1 MFAYTDEP
9 ICACSTPAGIS
20 GLAVIRIS
28 GNGCGVLTDKCTKI
42 LRSSGDFDRTSLLP
56 GYTCAYGNV
65 IDPKSGETIDEVVI
79 THFEA
84 PHSYTGE
91 EMVEISCHGSSAVK
105 QEIMRCLGISG
116 IRVAY
121 PGEFSRRAFINGKM
135 SLASAEAVMDVI
147 NADTER
153 QLQAA
158 GSLMS
163 GKLAEKIDSIEKN
176 LYDQMARIESLVEFD
191 RDADDAA
198 DEDTEADAIL
208 EELVAQSESLEQL
221 CAGYGKGRILSERM
235 RVALLG
241 LPNSGK
247 STLLNTLTGYD
258 RAIVTEVAGTT
269 RDTIEVQVDI
279 NGIPVTLIDTAGIR
293 ETDDIIESIGIGRA
307 MEAGR
312 EADLVFY
319 MIPPDMDSYEVKE
332 GLMELSED
340 IGGDR
345 ITAVFSKSDE
355 GKNPEEKDIIEVLEK
370 LGITRTISV
379 SAEEELNIDKLED
392 VITSYYDSLGGGQS
406 EGLLITNSRHYSKF
420 NKGLKKLGMA
430 IEALEEGL
438 GVEVCSSALRSC
450 LDEIGEVTGKT
461 VSATLADTIFS
472 RFCIGK

>member
-1 MFAYTDEP
+1 MYSYDDEP

-28 GNGCGVLTDKCTKI
+28 GNGCGLLADKCSVI
-42 LRSSGDFDRTSLLP
+42 LRSSGEYKKLSELP
-56 GYTCAYGNV
+56 GYTCAFGYV
-65 IDPKSGETIDEVVI
+65 KDPSDNSMVDEVI
-79 THFEA
+79 FTHFEA

-91 EMVEISCHGSSAVK
+91 EMVEISSHGSGAVK
-105 QEIMRCLGISG
+105 QEILKCLGMSG
-116 IRVAY
+116 IRMAY

-147 NADTER
+147 NSETER

-163 GKLAEKIDSIEKN
+163 GMLADEIDSIEKN
-176 LYDQMARIESLVEFD
+176 LYDQAAMLETFTEFD
-191 RDADDAA
+191 T
-198 DEDTEADAIL
+198 EDPSEEEAKL
-208 EELVAQSESLEQL
+208 EVVKDNLSDCHERLTLL
-221 CAGYGKGRILSERM
+221 CNGYGKGRILSERL

-247 STLLNTLTGYD
+247 STLLNTLTGFD

-269 RDTIEVQVDI
+269 RDTIEVQVNI

-293 ETDDIIESIGIGRA
+293 ETDDIIESMGIGRA
-307 MEAGR
+307 YEAGR
-312 EADLVFY
+312 EADMVFY
-319 MIPPDMDSYEVKE
+319 MIPPDMTEEEAVSGVKDI
-332 GLMELSED
+332 LMDCESVT
-340 IGGDR
+340 G
-345 ITAVFSKSDE
+345 VFSKSDAGE
-355 GKNPEEKDIIEVLEK
+355 NPDRTEIEKALTSMGVK
-370 LGITRTISV
+370 GFISI
-379 SAEEELNIDKLED
+379 SAEEDLNIDKLED
-392 VITSYYDSLGGGQS
+392 VIIDYYQELGGGAS

-420 NKGLKKLGMA
+420 LKAAKKLGL
-430 IEALEEGL
+430 ALDALDNDL
-438 GVEVCSSALRSC
+438 GTEVCASALRAC

>member
-28 GNGCGVLTDKCTKI
+28 GKDCGVLTDKCTKI
-42 LRSSGDFDRTSLLP
+42 LRSSGDYDRTSALP
-56 GYTCAYGNV
+56 GYTCAYGSVN
-65 IDPKSGETIDEVVI
+65 DPKTGEMIDRVVI
-79 THFEA
+79 TRFEE
-84 PHSYTGE
+84 PYSYTGE

-105 QEIMRCLGISG
+105 QEILRCLGMSG

-135 SLASAEAVMDVI
+135 SLASAEAVMDMI

-163 GKLAEKIDSIEKN
+163 GVLAERIKSIETS
-176 LYDQMARIESLVEFD
+176 LYDQMAKIESLVEFD
-191 RDADDAA
+191 RDTDDGTG
-198 DEDTEADAIL
+198 DGKEEKEIL
-208 EELVAQSESLEQL
+208 EALLKQREALSAICS
-221 CAGYGKGRILSERM
+221 GYGKGRILSERM

-319 MIPPDMDSYEVKE
+319 MIPPDMDADEVKDC
-332 GLMELSED
+332 LKELSED
-340 IGGDR
+340 IGGES

-355 GKNPEEKDIIEVLEK
+355 GKNPYEKDIIEVLSH
-370 LGITRTISV
+370 LGIERTISV
-379 SAEEELNIDKLED
+379 SAEEELNIDKLEEI
-392 VITSYYDSLGGGQS
+392 ITSYYDSLGGGQS

-420 NKGLKKLGMA
+420 KKGLKKLNMA
-430 IEALEEGL
+430 IEALEGDL
-438 GVEVCSSALRSC
+438 GVEMCSSALRAC

>member
-28 GNGCGVLTDKCTKI
+28 GKDCGVLTDKCTKI
-42 LRSSGDFDRTSLLP
+42 IRSSGDYDRTSLLP
-56 GYTCAYGNV
+56 GYTCAYGMV
-65 IDPKSGETIDEVVI
+65 IDPKTEEIIDKAVI
-79 THFEA
+79 TRFEA

-105 QEIMRCLGISG
+105 QEILRCLGMSG

-163 GKLAEKIDSIEKN
+163 GVLADRIDSIEKS
-176 LYDQMARIESLVEFD
+176 LYDQMAKIESMVEFD
-191 RDADDAA
+191 RDTDDG
-198 DEDTEADAIL
+198 EDKDPEEKNVL
-208 EELVAQSESLEQL
+208 EELEKQRKELAAL
-221 CAGYGKGRILSERM
+221 CNGYGKGRILSERM

-293 ETDDIIESIGIGRA
+293 DTDDIIESIGIGRA

-312 EADLVFY
+312 AADLVFY
-319 MIPPDMDSYEVKE
+319 MIPPDMTAYEAE
-332 GLMELSED
+332 DGLKELSED

-355 GKNPEEKDIIEVLEK
+355 GRNPDEKDIIEVLKK
-370 LGITRTISV
+370 LGIARFISV

-392 VITSYYDSLGGGQS
+392 VITTYYDSLGGGQS

-420 NKGLKKLGMA
+420 NKGLKKLDMA
-430 IEALEEGL
+430 IEALKEDL
-438 GVEVCSSALRSC
+438 GVEVCSSALRAC

>member
-105 QEIMRCLGISG
+105 QEIMRCLDISG

>member
-42 LRSSGDFDRTSLLP
+42 IRSSGDYDRTSLLP
-56 GYTCAYGNV
+56 GYTCAYGTV
-65 IDPKSGETIDEVVI
+65 IDPKTQDVIDQVVI
-79 THFEA
+79 TRFEE
-84 PHSYTGE
+84 PFSYTGE
-91 EMVEISCHGSSAVK
+91 EMVEISSHGSGAVK
-105 QEIMRCLGISG
+105 QEILKCLGMSG
-116 IRVAY
+116 IRMAY

-147 NADTER
+147 NSETER
-153 QLQAA
+153 QLEAA

-163 GKLAEKIDSIEKN
+163 GKLAEEIDYIEKT
-176 LYDQMARIESLVEFD
+176 LYDQAAMLETFTEFD
-191 RDADDAA
+191 T
-198 DEDTEADAIL
+198 EDTSEEDSKL
-208 EELVAQSESLEQL
+208 ETVKDNLSDCHDRLTSL
-221 CAGYGKGRILSERM
+221 CKGYGKGRILSERL

-247 STLLNTLTGYD
+247 STLLNTLTGFD

-269 RDTIEVQVDI
+269 RDTIEVQLNI

-293 ETDDIIESIGIGRA
+293 ETDDIIESMGIGKA
-307 MEAGR
+307 YEAGR
-312 EADLVFY
+312 GADMIFY
-319 MIPPDMDSYEVKE
+319 MIPPDMTAEEAYSGVMGIAGDCDTV
-332 GLMELSED
+332 
-340 IGGDR
+340 IG
-345 ITAVFSKSDE
+345 VFSKSDAGE
-355 GKNPEEKDIIEVLEK
+355 NPERKEIEQKLEDLGLKDF
-370 LGITRTISV
+370 ISI
-379 SAEEELNIDKLED
+379 SAEEDLNIDKLED
-392 VITSYYDSLGGGQS
+392 AIIDYYNELGGGAS

-420 NKGLKKLGMA
+420 LKASKKL
-430 IEALEEGL
+430 ALALDALDNGL
-438 GVEVCSSALRSC
+438 GTEVCASALRAC

>member
-28 GNGCGVLTDKCTKI
+28 GDGCGVLTDKCTKI
-42 LRSSGDFDRTSLLP
+42 LRSSGDYDRTSLLP
-56 GYTCAYGNV
+56 GYTCAYGTVNDPKTGEV
-65 IDPKSGETIDEVVI
+65 IDQVII
-79 THFEA
+79 THFEM

-105 QEIMRCLGISG
+105 QEILRCLGMSG

-163 GKLAEKIDSIEKN
+163 GVLANRIDEIETG
-176 LYDQMARIESLVEFD
+176 LYDQMARIEVLVEFYQ
-191 RDADDAA
+191 
-198 DEDTEADAIL
+198 DEGDGNNDETEEKEIL
-208 EELVAQSESLEQL
+208 EELCKQRESLSAI

-293 ETDDIIESIGIGRA
+293 ATDDIIESIGIGKA

-319 MIPPDMDSYEVKE
+319 MIPPDMTADEAEE
-332 GLMELSED
+332 GLREISED
-340 IGGDR
+340 IGGER

-355 GKNPEEKDIIEVLEK
+355 GINPDEEDIIKVLGS
-370 LGITRTISV
+370 LGIEKHISV

-392 VITSYYDSLGGGQS
+392 VIMTYYDSLGGGQS

-420 NKGLKKLGMA
+420 NKGLKKLNMA
-430 IEALEEGL
+430 IEALENSL
-438 GVEVCSSALRSC
+438 GVEVSSAALRAC

>member
-65 IDPKSGETIDEVVI
+65 IDPKSGETIDEAVI